1 MIQLNFC
8 VIKVLEKTNLYL
20 YYTMTKMYT
29 VFLNVLR
36 YNVKPFLPLFVL
48 TRLKS
53 RYSMEDIIRWKQ
65 AGAPVPPP
73 HFVKQHLIQ
82 EFQRKYGCAI
92 LIETGTFLGDMVEAQ
107 RDHFSKIIS
116 IELDNVLFRKATKRF
131 KQYPHIHI
139 VQGDS
144 GKIMPE
150 IMKDILEP
158 CLFWLDGHYSSGVTA
173 RGEKDCPIFEELD
186 SIFSNDKGLNHIIL
200 IDDARLFTGK
210 GGYPEVGELTDFIR
224 SKNEN
229 YQVLTEW
236 DVICYAVP

>member
-1 MIQLNFC
+1 MIQIYKE
-8 VIKVLEKTNLYL
+8 VENLFRYYL
-20 YYTMTKMYT
+20 KPFVPRSIVTR
-29 VFLNVLR
+29 LQSR
-36 YNVKPFLPLFVL
+36 YNARDF
-48 TRLKS
+48 
-53 RYSMEDIIRWKQ
+53 ERWQ
-65 AGAPVPPP
+65 EAGSPVPPP
-73 HFVKQHLIQ
+73 HFVKQLMIQ
-82 EFQRKYGCAI
+82 QYQENYGCKI
-92 LIETGTFLGDMVEAQ
+92 FIETGTFLGDMVEAQ
-107 RDHFSKIIS
+107 RDRFTKIIS
-116 IELDNVLFRKATKRF
+116 IELDGFLFRKATKRF
-131 KQYPHIHI
+131 KQYPHIRI

-200 IDDARLFTGK
+200 IDDARLFAGK